1 MNSPESAM
9 TCIERFLTH
18 CHRHRYPSKSLIIYE
33 GDAPDVLYYIVEGS
47 VTVFIED
54 EDGREIV
61 LAYLNPGDFFGEMGL
76 FDEELGRSAFV
87 RARTKCEMAEI
98 SYDRFRQVVKNEP
111 EILFSLSSQM
121 ALRLRKT
128 SRKVGHLAFMD
139 VTGRI
144 ARTLLDLCKEP
155 DAMTHPDGMQIRI
168 TRQEL
173 GRIVGCSREMVG
185 RVLKNMEEDNLISV
199 SGKTIVVFGTR

>member
-111 EILFSLSSQM
+111 EILFSLKGLLRRVPMPRSWSRSRTSFVGSSQS
-121 ALRLRKT
+121 LVYTTKC
-128 SRKVGHLAFMD
+128 
-139 VTGRI
+139 VTPIER
-144 ARTLLDLCKEP
+144 
-155 DAMTHPDGMQIRI
+155 
-168 TRQEL
+168 
-173 GRIVGCSREMVG
+173 
-185 RVLKNMEEDNLISV
+185 
-199 SGKTIVVFGTR
+199 